1 MKSAAN
7 VDRLVQ
13 NREVMIAGVI
23 ALSKIGYL
31 IFIYDLT
38 HDREGRSM
46 SRIPARR

>member
-31 IFIYDLT
+31 IFIYD
-38 HDREGRSM
+38 HYCPNVEVG
-46 SRIPARR
+46 AG